1 MPWVYVLGLSAI
13 AFVFAAALEAQVPIA
28 RPAWAYA
35 IPPQPAPPPD
45 PNEDSRLLRI
55 PGNHRAFTSLQLRD
69 PFGPAD
75 WFPDSHPRMPDVV
88 AHGRRVAATPET
100 EGGRFQPAAE
110 VAARGAVAACALCH
124 YPNGQGR
131 PENAGVAGL
140 PAEYVVGQLND
151 FRNGMRRS
159 SEPRKANTNVMANI
173 AKAMT
178 DAEINAAAGYFSSI
192 AFKPWIKVVESN
204 TVPLTHIEGGIFF
217 TKKGQ
222 GSEPIGLRIIET
234 PVDGVLTESR
244 DPRSGFIAYVPSG
257 SLQKGEK
264 LVTGRTA
271 NAPACEGC
279 HGPGLRG
286 AGPIPPLAGR
296 SPSYIARQIYDIQ
309 QSARRG
315 LMTGMM
321 KRVVAQLTEE
331 DIINIAAYT
340 ASLTP

>member
-1 MPWVYVLGLSAI
+1 MLRIYVLALASI
-13 AFVFAAALEAQVPIA
+13 ALVFTVAPEAQVPIA

-35 IPPQPAPPPD
+35 IPPQPAPPPA
-45 PNEDSRLLRI
+45 PEEEQRLLRL
-55 PGNHRAFTSLQLRD
+55 PGNPLTFTSLQLRD
-69 PFGPAD
+69 PFGPGD

-88 AHGRRVAATPET
+88 ARGRRVAATPLM
-100 EGGRFQPAAE
+100 EGGRFRPAAE
-110 VAARGAVAACALCH
+110 VAALGAVAACSLCH

-140 PAEYVVGQLND
+140 PHEYVVGQLND

-178 DAEINAAAGYFSSI
+178 DDEINAAAGYFSSI
-192 AFKPWIKVVESN
+192 AFKPWIKVIEAN

-217 TKKGQ
+217 TRKGS
-222 GSEPIGLRIIET
+222 GTEPIGVRIIET
-234 PVDGVLTESR
+234 PVDQTLTESR
-244 DPRSGFIAYVPSG
+244 DPRSGFIAYVPVG
-257 SLQKGEK
+257 SLHRGEK
-264 LVTGRTA
+264 LVTGKTA

-286 AGPIPPLAGR
+286 AGRIPPLAGR

-321 KRVVAQLTEE
+321 KRVVAQLSEE
-331 DIINIAAYT
+331 DIIAVAAYT
-340 ASLTP
+340 ASLAP